1 MNLLAIALGFCLDI
15 VLADPAWMP
24 HPVVWM
30 GRFIA
35 LAEKLLRKVF
45 PKTPMGERAAGVFL
59 VLALLS
65 VTGVIAFGAIT
76 LATFIRAASAM
87 VLAGAGIERV
97 EAGGH
102 RCLSKV
108 GRKRPSRGA
117 NSRGAYRGARY
128 AKLI

>member
-30 GRFIA
+30 GRFIT

-76 LATFIRAASAM
+76 LANFVSPYLSFALQVLWCWQ
-87 VLAGAGIERV
+87 VLALKGLKQEATAERFVPIE
-97 EAGGH
+97 
-102 RCLSKV
+102 
-108 GRKRPSRGA
+108 
-117 NSRGAYRGARY
+117 
-128 AKLI
+128 